1 MTNPAPPSTKSPEP
15 DKSGAG
21 NSNMAP
27 ATQAPPTQAPG
38 KPLAREAVSPGPSSS
53 SRALPVLYFLGFATL
68 AGAVA
73 WIWQNPPPPT
83 EPPVGAL
90 QARLD
95 ALESRPAEI
104 RSAPAFDP
112 APLLARIAALE
123 ARAQTTLPL
132 APVLPA
138 SPEFIPPDLGPIQAR
153 IAALEARPAINPADA
168 ALGERIG
175 RIARIQAIAAALE
188 TGHKLGDVPDAPPAL
203 QRFAN
208 VNPPTEA
215 GLRLAFPAEA
225 QAALVA
231 SRPIDPG
238 WPWLTRIWGRLQSLV
253 TIREGER
260 VLVGD
265 PAAGVVAAAQ
275 RALDAGDIAGAV
287 TALGRLNPQAAQAM
301 TGWTDQAKALLE
313 ARTAL
318 AMMAARG

>member
-1 MTNPAPPSTKSPEP
+1 MTNSAPPSTKSPEP

-21 NSNMAP
+21 NPNMAP
-27 ATQAPPTQAPG
+27 ATQAPATQAPG
-38 KPLAREAVSPGPSSS
+38 KPLAREAVPPGPPSS
-53 SRALPVLYFLGFATL
+53 SRALPVLYFLGFAAL

-73 WIWQNPPPPT
+73 WIWQNPPLPP

-95 ALESRPAEI
+95 ALETRPAEI
-104 RSAPAFDP
+104 RSTPAPAFDP

-123 ARAQTTLPL
+123 ARTQTTLTP
-132 APVLPA
+132 APPSQA
-138 SPEFIPPDLGPIQAR
+138 PPDLGLIKAR

-188 TGHKLGDVPDAPPAL
+188 TGRKLGNVPDAPPAL

-238 WPWLTRIWGRLQSLV
+238 WPWLTRIWGRLQSLI
-253 TIREGER
+253 TIREGEH

-301 TGWTDQAKALLE
+301 SGWTDQAKALLE
-313 ARTAL
+313 ARAAL
-318 AMMAARG
+318 AVMAAGG

>member
-1 MTNPAPPSTKSPEP
+1 MTNSAPPSTKSPEP

-21 NSNMAP
+21 NPNMAP
-27 ATQAPPTQAPG
+27 ATQAPG
-38 KPLAREAVSPGPSSS
+38 KPLAREAVPPGPSSS

-73 WIWQNPPPPT
+73 WIWQNPPLPP

-123 ARAQTTLPL
+123 ARTQTSLTP
-132 APVLPA
+132 APFSPA
-138 SPEFIPPDLGPIQAR
+138 SPELTPPVFAPPDLGPIQAR

-188 TGHKLGDVPDAPPAL
+188 TGRKLGDVPDAPPAL

-208 VNPPTEA
+208 ADPPTEA

-238 WPWLTRIWGRLQSLV
+238 WPWLTRIWGRLQSLI
-253 TIREGER
+253 TIREGEH

-313 ARTAL
+313 ARAAL